1 MLFVALPF
9 LLALWEYNLINIVK
23 RMSVVKK
30 NAYIGVDLGGTN
42 MRAGRIAGDRL
53 VAQGNA
59 PTPQDAADCGETLEA
74 LIEVIRSVWDEG
86 VVAIGIGVPSVVDR
100 EKGIVYNVVNIPHW
114 EEVHLKEILEACF
127 SVPVYVDNDANC
139 FALGERI
146 FGEGK
151 TVDNFVGLTLG
162 TGLGGGIIQ
171 NGKLLADANCGS
183 GEFGMI
189 PYQGQILEYFC
200 SGSYF
205 MNVWGVDGKEM
216 YTRAMR
222 KDEQALEAYRQL
234 GVHVAAAIKIVVLTV
249 DPEMIVFGGSVTSA
263 HELFEESMYE
273 DLKDFA
279 YPNSIKNLKIRFSK
293 LENPGLFGAASLC
306 YDK

>member
-1 MLFVALPF
+1 
-9 LLALWEYNLINIVK
+9 
-23 RMSVVKK
+23 MSVEKK

-114 EEVHLKEILEACF
+114 EEVHLKEILEARF

-146 FGEGK
+146 FGDGK

-171 NGKLLADANCGS
+171 KGKLLADANCGS

-189 PYQGQILEYFC
+189 PYQGMGRGWEGDVHPCDAEGRAGAGGLSAVGRTCGRRYQDRGIDGR
-200 SGSYF
+200 SG
-205 MNVWGVDGKEM
+205 DD
-216 YTRAMR
+216 RLR
-222 KDEQALEAYRQL
+222 RL
-234 GVHVAAAIKIVVLTV
+234 G
-249 DPEMIVFGGSVTSA
+249 
-263 HELFEESMYE
+263 
-273 DLKDFA
+273 DLR
-279 YPNSIKNLKIRFSK
+279 P
-293 LENPGLFGAASLC
+293 
-306 YDK
+306 

>member
-1 MLFVALPF
+1 
-9 LLALWEYNLINIVK
+9 
-23 RMSVVKK
+23 MSVEKK
-30 NAYIGVDLGGTN
+30 SAYIGVDLGGTN
-42 MRAGRIAGDRL
+42 MRAGRVVEDRL
-53 VAQGNA
+53 VAQGSA
-59 PTPQDAADCGETLEA
+59 PTPKDAADREQTLEA
-74 LIEVIRSVWDEG
+74 LIEVIRSVWDES

-114 EEVHLKEILEACF
+114 EEVRLKEILEARF

-151 TVDNFVGLTLG
+151 AVDNFVGLTLG

-171 NGKLLADANCGS
+171 KGKLLADANCGS

-189 PYQGQILEYFC
+189 PYQGQVLEYFC

-216 YTRAMR
+216 YARAMR

-249 DPEMIVFGGSVTSA
+249 DPEMIVFGGSVAVA
-263 HELFEESMYE
+263 HTLFEESMYE
-273 DLKDFA
+273 DLNDFA
-279 YPNSIKNLKIRFSK
+279 YPNSIRNLKIRFSK

>member
-1 MLFVALPF
+1 
-9 LLALWEYNLINIVK
+9 
-23 RMSVVKK
+23 MSVEKK

-42 MRAGRIAGDRL
+42 MRAGRIVGDRL
-53 VAQGNA
+53 VAQGSA
-59 PTPQDAADCGETLEA
+59 PTPKDAADCEETLEA
-74 LIEVIRSVWDEG
+74 LIEVIRSVWDES

-151 TVDNFVGLTLG
+151 
-162 TGLGGGIIQ
+162 

-189 PYQGQILEYFC
+189 PYQGHILEYFC
-200 SGSYF
+200 SGSCF

-249 DPEMIVFGGSVTSA
+249 DPEMIVFGGSVTAA

>member
-1 MLFVALPF
+1 M
-9 LLALWEYNLINIVK
+9 
-23 RMSVVKK
+23 
-30 NAYIGVDLGGTN
+30 
-42 MRAGRIAGDRL
+42 
-53 VAQGNA
+53 
-59 PTPQDAADCGETLEA
+59 EA
-74 LIEVIRSVWDEG
+74 LIEVIRSVWDES

-249 DPEMIVFGGSVTSA
+249 DPEMIVFGGSVTAA

>member
-1 MLFVALPF
+1 M
-9 LLALWEYNLINIVK
+9 
-23 RMSVVKK
+23 
-30 NAYIGVDLGGTN
+30 
-42 MRAGRIAGDRL
+42 
-53 VAQGNA
+53 
-59 PTPQDAADCGETLEA
+59 
-74 LIEVIRSVWDEG
+74 
-86 VVAIGIGVPSVVDR
+86 
-100 EKGIVYNVVNIPHW
+100 
-114 EEVHLKEILEACF
+114 KEILEACF

-216 YTRAMR
+216 YT
-222 KDEQALEAYRQL
+222 
-234 GVHVAAAIKIVVLTV
+234 
-249 DPEMIVFGGSVTSA
+249 
-263 HELFEESMYE
+263 
-273 DLKDFA
+273 
-279 YPNSIKNLKIRFSK
+279 IKNLKIRFSK